1 MPDHERRTPWLELD
15 VSIAVDQ
22 YRSLQQA
29 LPQGQIHYAV
39 KANPHPILLST
50 LRGLGS
56 SFDVASPAEVDAAI
70 SAGADPAEL
79 VYSNTI
85 KRRDDITRAH
95 AAGVRLF
102 ATDSLEETR
111 KIAAAAPG
119 AGVLARLVTS
129 GEGSDWP
136 LSRKFGCSTG
146 EAEQILRLAADLG
159 LDPAGISFHV
169 GSQQRDP
176 HAWRAPILA
185 AARLF
190 SVLGRAGLQPHTLD
204 IGGGFPALHEGH
216 HPSFAA
222 YGEAIT
228 SAMDEAFDGMPRPR
242 LFLEPG
248 RGIVGD
254 AGVLVTSV
262 IAVVW
267 RGDSRWVYL
276 DAGVFSGLVE
286 TLDEAIRYR
295 LSTSADGPTRAASK
309 PGRVDPELTP
319 AVLAGPT
326 CDSADILY
334 ERTPVLLP
342 ADLREGDRVYVHSA
356 GAYTTA
362 YSTVGFNGFEPLP
375 TRLVSGVTLVSG
387 VCGVSA
393 SGAS

>member
-1 MPDHERRTPWLELD
+1 M
-15 VSIAVDQ
+15 
-22 YRSLQQA
+22 
-29 LPQGQIHYAV
+29 

-85 KRRDDITRAH
+85 KRRDDIATAH

-185 AARLF
+185 SARLF
-190 SVLGRAGLQPHTLD
+190 SLLGRAGLQPHTLD

-228 SAMDEAFDGMPRPR
+228 RAMDEAFDGMPRPR

-276 DAGVFSGLVE
+276 DAGVFTGLVE

-295 LSTSADGPTRAASK
+295 LSTSADAPTAAAAEPGRAA
-309 PGRVDPELTP
+309 PELTP

-356 GAYTTA
+356 GAYTAA

-375 TRLVSGVTLVSG
+375 TRLVSGV
-387 VCGVSA
+387 CGVRTSA
-393 SGAS
+393 VS